1 MAKVPMPWALW
12 FETAIG
18 RRNRPLSAGIGEN
31 GFHFTIAVDSSSPPD
46 PAMMAYGLRQL
57 ADDPTNCPP
66 DLLRALAD
74 MFDPPAE
81 HSGATL
87 KIARPRGGRNARLDA
102 WAIGQEAD
110 ELAERDG
117 YASAIAAVC
126 AKHGCSETT
135 AKGALTD
142 YRRAL
147 SMAGTG

>member
-1 MAKVPMPWALW
+1 MAKIPVPWTLW

-18 RRNRPLSAGIGEN
+18 RRNRPLSAAIGER
-31 GFHFTIAVDSSSPPD
+31 GFYWTTATDPSSPAD

-57 ADDPTNCPP
+57 ADDPTKCPP

-87 KIARPRGGRNARLDA
+87 KIARPRGGRSARLDA

-135 AKGALTD
+135 AKAALSD
-142 YRRAL
+142 YRRAYQP
-147 SMAGTG
+147 